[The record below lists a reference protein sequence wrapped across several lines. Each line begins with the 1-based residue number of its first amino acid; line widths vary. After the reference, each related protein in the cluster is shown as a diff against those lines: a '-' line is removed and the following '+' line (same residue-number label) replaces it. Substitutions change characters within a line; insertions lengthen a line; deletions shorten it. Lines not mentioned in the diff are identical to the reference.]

1 MRYVSVMPRRRR
13 VLLVEDDDD
22 LRRLFRVALVLA
34 QFEVFE
40 ARGGFEALR
49 HLDAHPPDIVVLD
62 LMLPGLDGYAVRSE
76 LEAHAHLRSI
86 PVVVVTG
93 NPPPEPE
100 RLNARCLLTKPV
112 SATQLVTAV
121 EQCLAGGSPSPA

>member
-1 MRYVSVMPRRRR
+1 MMLRPRR

-22 LRRLFRVALVLA
+22 LRRLFRVALTLA
-34 QFEVFE
+34 NYEVFE

-49 HLDAHPPDIVVLD
+49 QLDAHPPEVVVLD

-76 LEAHAHLRSI
+76 LEAHAHLRNI

-93 NPPPEPE
+93 HPPPAPE
-100 RLNARCLLTKPV
+100 RLNAKCVLTKPV
-112 SATQLVTAV
+112 SPPQLISAI
-121 EQCLAGGSPSPA
+121 EQCLASGSPSPV

>member
-1 MRYVSVMPRRRR
+1 MLRRRR

-22 LRRLFRVALVLA
+22 LRQLFRVALSLA

-40 ARGGFEALR
+40 ASGGLEALR
-49 HLDAHPPDIVVLD
+49 QLDAQPPDVVVLD
-62 LMLPGLDGYAVRSE
+62 LMMPGLDGYAVRQE

-93 NPPPEPE
+93 NPPASLD
-100 RLNARCLLTKPV
+100 RLRAHCVLTKPV
-112 SATQLVTAV
+112 STAQLVATV
-121 EQCLAGGSPSPA
+121 ERCLANGSASVV